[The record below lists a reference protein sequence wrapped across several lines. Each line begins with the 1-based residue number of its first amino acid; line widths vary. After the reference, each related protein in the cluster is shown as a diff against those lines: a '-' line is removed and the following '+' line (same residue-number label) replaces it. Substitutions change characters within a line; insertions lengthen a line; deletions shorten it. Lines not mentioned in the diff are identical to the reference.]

1 MRHTSRVGTFQ
12 HDSGHG
18 IVAVSRAIVAVV
30 RRYASRWRYPRL
42 LLLTGALFAAD
53 LVLPDVIPLVDEIL
67 LGLGTVVLA
76 SLRRRRLPPVDGQ
89 TPRD

>member
-1 MRHTSRVGTFQ
+1 M
-12 HDSGHG
+12 
-18 IVAVSRAIVAVV
+18 SRAITAVV

-53 LVLPDVIPLVDEIL
+53 LVFPDVLPLADEIL

-76 SLRRRRLPPVDGQ
+76 SLRRRRLPPPDDGQ
-89 TPRD
+89 RARD